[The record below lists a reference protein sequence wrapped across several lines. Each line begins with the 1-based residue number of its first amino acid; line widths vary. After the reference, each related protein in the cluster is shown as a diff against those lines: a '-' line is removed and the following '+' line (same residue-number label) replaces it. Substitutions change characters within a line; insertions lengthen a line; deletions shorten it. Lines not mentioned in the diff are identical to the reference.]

1 MDNYLLAVGLLTNYL
16 LPPVG
21 PDRLSNRCYAR
32 DRAANISRRRSYWWL
47 CRSRP
52 QNHQAYVA
60 LSKSPSQIISVGVPN
75 VRSFIRVGFAQLI
88 NEYFTSACL
97 ASISLCHAFVY

>member
-1 MDNYLLAVGLLTNYL
+1 MNNYLLAVGLLTNYL

-21 PDRLSNRCYAR
+21 PDRLSNRCYVR
-32 DRAANISRRRSYWWL
+32 DRAANISRRRSYCVDQDL
-47 CRSRP
+47 KIIRP
-52 QNHQAYVA
+52 MLH
-60 LSKSPSQIISVGVPN
+60 LSKSPPRIISVGVPN

-88 NEYFTSACL
+88 NEYFTFACL

>member
-21 PDRLSNRCYAR
+21 PDRLSNRCYVR
-32 DRAANISRRRSYWWL
+32 DRAANISRRRSYCVDQDL
-47 CRSRP
+47 KIIRP
-52 QNHQAYVA
+52 MLH
-60 LSKSPSQIISVGVPN
+60 LSKSPPRIISLGVPN
-75 VRSFIRVGFAQLI
+75 VRSFIRVAFAQLI
-88 NEYFTSACL
+88 NEYFTFACL

>member
-21 PDRLSNRCYAR
+21 PDRLSNRCYVR
-32 DRAANISRRRSYWWL
+32 DRAANISRR
-47 CRSRP
+47 RSRP

-75 VRSFIRVGFAQLI
+75 FRSFIRVGFAQLI
-88 NEYFTSACL
+88 NEYFTFACL